1 MTFANVSTAVSDETP
16 SFFLWKLTKSC
27 ATLPSTQWFNKGQ
40 ASLSRKRNYKLHN
53 MKRLLA
59 LIFVAGFAGCAQ
71 QPPPP
76 AVTTGYPYSR
86 YATTAEVWGYRSG
99 MYANWTTAQLQQRRL
114 DLYGMTPLA
123 QSRQGVPAYIYH
135 GQALPQQD
143 EIKAIEVELNQRYQ
157 AGDKSAD
164 LIEFWPESR
173 RHIAGFRRVENF

>member
-1 MTFANVSTAVSDETP
+1 
-16 SFFLWKLTKSC
+16 
-27 ATLPSTQWFNKGQ
+27 
-40 ASLSRKRNYKLHN
+40 
-53 MKRLLA
+53 MKIKQLLA
-59 LIFVAGFAGCAQ
+59 LIFAAGFVGCAA

-86 YATTAEVWGYRSG
+86 YSTTAEVWGYRSG
-99 MYANWTTAQLQQRRL
+99 MYANWSTAQLQQRRL

-143 EIKAIEVELNQRYQ
+143 EIKAIEVELNRRYQ

-164 LIEFWPESR
+164 LIAFWPESR
-173 RHIAGFRRVENF
+173 RHTASFRPVENF